1 MHRTV
6 FLRAEAELFL
16 EDSVESAG
24 VIYQIACSILR
35 RERLVD
41 RPLRLL
47 GLGVTGLVPPSQQL
61 PLPL

>member
-1 MHRTV
+1 V
-6 FLRAEAELFL
+6 
-16 EDSVESAG
+16 EDPVETADD
-24 VIYQIACSILR
+24 IYAIACSILR

-47 GLGVTGLVPPSQQL
+47 GLGVSGLVPPGLQI